1 MPLSTPS
8 AYPTFKSAQ
17 LPVRER
23 PVYRVAADSSACNV
37 VELLAAIIGGAR
49 QLEVAQALLTHF
61 GSLHGVARATAV
73 DLANIPGVGDAVA
86 ARIVSAME
94 ISRRLLTPEN
104 RREIRSPGE
113 AAAILQPLLIHQEQE
128 HLYVLLLD
136 SRGQMF
142 GEPVEVYQGSVNI
155 SLIRVSEI
163 FREAI
168 KANASA
174 IIVAHNHPSTVPEA
188 SPEDVTVTRNIIEV
202 GKLLDIACLDHLI
215 LGSSQWISLR
225 ESGLGF
231 TEGIPNA
238 A

>member
-1 MPLSTPS
+1 MMPPSTPQ
-8 AYPTFKSAQ
+8 AYPPFQSTQ
-17 LPVRER
+17 LPIRER

-49 QLEVAQALLTHF
+49 QLEAAQALLTHF

-73 DLANIPGVGDAVA
+73 ELANIPGVGEAVA
-86 ARIVSAME
+86 ARIMSAME

-128 HLYVLLLD
+128 HFYVLLLD
-136 SRGQMF
+136 ARGQML
-142 GEPVEVYQGSVNI
+142 GEPIEVYQGSLNTALLRI
-155 SLIRVSEI
+155 SEV
-163 FREAI
+163 FRDAI

-188 SPEDVTVTRNIIEV
+188 SPEDVKVTRNIIEA
-202 GKLLDIACLDHLI
+202 GKLLDITCLDHLI
-215 LGSSQWISLR
+215 IGSSQWISLQ
-225 ESGLGF
+225 EKGLGF
-231 TEGIPNA
+231 N
-238 A
+238 